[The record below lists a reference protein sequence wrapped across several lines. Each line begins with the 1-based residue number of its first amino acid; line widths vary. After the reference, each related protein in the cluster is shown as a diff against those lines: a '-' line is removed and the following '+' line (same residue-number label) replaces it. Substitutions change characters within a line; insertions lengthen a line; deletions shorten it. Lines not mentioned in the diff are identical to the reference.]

1 MKKAISTL
9 ALGLLMAAVL
19 SACGGGGS
27 SSSDAAAGGGNPS
40 GGGTSGGG
48 GAGSGGS
55 SLCAGAAWQTPNF
68 DVYASGSA
76 SPTRRVA
83 TYYGA
88 SMGAASQCIAIASTL
103 QITTTDSFGNVAWY
117 DAAGAALSGGAADKF
132 NENALLS
139 CTSGSGATGYL
150 AVRADTGASV
160 FNGTQAALLVGNATP
175 FLSEEC
181 NSAGTG
187 IDNGL
192 TRLSFGIDK
201 SVTVQD
207 TTSGGSSTTFTA
219 AQVQQAFGAAGLTLG
234 DGTVIRWTLYVV
246 PVASGLTKQ
255 VIVHTGTKTNGTV
268 NVLAF
273 LQS

>member
-1 MKKAISTL
+1 MKRISTL
-9 ALGLLMAAVL
+9 GLGLLMTAVL
-19 SACGGGGS
+19 TACGGGG
-27 SSSDAAAGGGNPS
+27 SSSDAAAGGGNSS
-40 GGGTSGGG
+40 GGGSSGGG
-48 GAGSGGS
+48 SGSSGS
-55 SLCAGAAWQTPNF
+55 SLCAGASWQAPNF

-76 SPTRRVA
+76 SPTKRAA

-88 SMGAASQCIAIASTL
+88 SMSAASQCIAIASTL
-103 QITTTDSFGNVAWY
+103 QITTTDSFNGVSWY
-117 DAAGAALSGGAADKF
+117 DASGTALNGGAADKF

-139 CTSGSGATGYL
+139 CTTGSSATRYL
-150 AVRADTGASV
+150 AVRADTGAAV
-160 FNGTQAALLVGNATP
+160 FNGTQAALMVGNATP
-175 FLSEEC
+175 FVSEEC

-192 TRLSFGIDK
+192 TKLSFGIDK

-207 TTSGGSSTTFTA
+207 TTSGGTSTTFTA
-219 AQVQQAFGAAGLTLG
+219 AQVQQAFSTAGLTMG

-246 PVASGLTKQ
+246 PVSSGLTRQ